1 MQIILRLS
9 FTVSIV
15 ITNDT
20 QRVNFTSWS
29 DSQTTKQLLNTLI
42 VLRGAGIDRN
52 SLIEMTTRVGRLM
65 KSLITSIKWRQQ
77 HVIKNELLS
86 N

>member
-52 SLIEMTTRVGRLM
+52 SLIEMNDSGW
-65 KSLITSIKWRQQ
+65 SFDEITDYIDKVAATACNQ
-77 HVIKNELLS
+77 K
-86 N
+86 